1 MFINAIRLKNFRI
14 YYGSNELTFTK
25 SDEKNI
31 FIIAGNNGYG
41 KTTLLTSLVWCL
53 YGKAMTDVDDVYK
66 TQVNE
71 SGGYKKYAITNLNKL
86 AASSSDNEYS
96 VEIILS
102 DISIPTFPC
111 NNISIKRTF
120 NSESAH
126 ESLNILIDGNPNEL
140 TKEVGPEI
148 FINDFIL
155 PKELAKFFFF
165 DAEKI
170 VNLAEIKTIEDKRR
184 LSKAY
189 SEIIG
194 IKKYEDLKS
203 NLEGLRIRLK
213 RNSAS
218 DSEIEKFKAYSERG
232 IKIEHHIDFTSTKIQ
247 QLIEEQLLKKK
258 LANDYQERL
267 IREGNVLSQHEYQAL
282 LQEYKELESSE
293 DIYKQQVKELLELAP
308 FAISSNLL
316 VEMKTQAFDEARL
329 RASGNNSE
337 FLNQQLTE
345 FKKELPNILRQNQ
358 ISGENSEK
366 IIEVIFNSLKNKLLF
381 ETDAEQSEI
390 KILHN
395 FTDSQL
401 LELNS
406 MCNNIRNSYSQY
418 FKHLLKEYKL
428 NKQKLLTVKKKLTE
442 AESNDKD
449 LLVQKIK
456 NEKKVLDDRVL
467 ELEREI
473 TSLKLEKDNLEI
485 EKQSIARLTSEL
497 AKKINVGKQD
507 VEKDLTAA
515 RLIETL
521 EKFLFELK
529 KEKKGSLET
538 GILRE
543 LSILMHK
550 DNFVNK
556 VKVLLTDELIEIELY
571 DSNNQKIQLE
581 SLSKGEQQLYAT
593 ALLKALVDESNVK
606 FPVFIDSPLQKFD
619 QLHSR
624 NIICE
629 FYPNISEQVVIFPLL
644 KKELAEEEYKILLPK
659 VNSCYFIS
667 NYGENRS
674 RFDTVEN
681 DKLFVEHERRS
692 HGILWN

>member
-1 MFINAIRLKNFRI
+1 MFINAVRLKNFRI
-14 YYGSNELTFTK
+14 YYGINELTFTK
-25 SDEKNI
+25 SIDKNI

-41 KTTLLTSLVWCL
+41 KTTLLTALVWCL
-53 YGKAMTDVDDVYK
+53 YGKAMSDVDDVYK
-66 TQVNE
+66 VQVNE
-71 SGGYKKYAITNLNKL
+71 SGGYKKYASSNLNKL
-86 AASSSDNEYS
+86 AAASSEKEYS
-96 VEIILS
+96 VEIVFS

-111 NNISIKRTF
+111 NNISIRRVY
-120 NSESAH
+120 NNESGSESLH
-126 ESLNILIDGNPNEL
+126 ILIDGNPNEL

-170 VNLAEIKTIEDKRR
+170 VNLAEIKTIDDKRR
-184 LSKAY
+184 LSRAY

-218 DSEIEKFKAYSERG
+218 DSEIEKFKSYSERA
-232 IKIEHHIDFTSTKIQ
+232 IKVEDHIDFISGKIQ
-247 QLIEEQLLKKK
+247 QLIEEQQLKKN
-258 LANDYQERL
+258 LSNDYQERL
-267 IREGNVLSQHEYQAL
+267 IREGNVLSQIEYQEL
-282 LQEYKELESSE
+282 IQECKELEFSE
-293 DIYKQQVKELLELAP
+293 DIYKQQVKDLLELAP
-308 FAISSNLL
+308 FAIASNLL
-316 VEMKTQAFDEARL
+316 EEMKTQAFNEAKSREL
-329 RASGNNSE
+329 KSNFELIDQKLSE
-337 FLNQQLTE
+337 FKT
-345 FKKELPNILRQNQ
+345 ELPDILRQNN
-358 ISGENSEK
+358 IPNENSEQ
-366 IIEVIFNSLKNKLLF
+366 ITNVIFDKLKNNLLS
-381 ETDAEQSEI
+381 ETLTEQSSI

-395 FTDSQL
+395 FTESQL

-406 MCNNIRNSYSQY
+406 LNSNLRNSYSQY
-418 FKHLLKEYKL
+418 FKQLLKEYKL
-428 NKQKLLTVKKKLTE
+428 VKQKLFALKKRLSD
-442 AESNDKD
+442 AESKDKD

-456 NEKKVLDDRVL
+456 GEKKVLDDRVL

-473 TSLKLEKDNLEI
+473 TSLKLEKEHFEI
-485 EKQSIARLTSEL
+485 EKQNIARLTSEL

-507 VEKDLTAA
+507 LEKDQIAS
-515 RLIETL
+515 RLIDTL

-529 KEKKGSLET
+529 KEKKDSLES

-550 DNFVNK
+550 DKFVHK
-556 VKVLLTDELIEIELY
+556 VKVLLTDELIEVELY
-571 DSNNQKIQLE
+571 DFNNQKIQLE